1 MYYLWSL
8 FASILIFA
16 AIQYNE
22 YTKIDNK
29 KHYNPL
35 TFTNIGTFVI
45 LYIILTII
53 MYMITGDTD
62 GIKNTF
68 NAKTIKGGTTN
79 IRSVSA
85 DPNILRKISDNV
97 YIGFSP
103 NANSDI

>member
-1 MYYLWSL
+1 
-8 FASILIFA
+8 
-16 AIQYNE
+16 
-22 YTKIDNK
+22 
-29 KHYNPL
+29 
-35 TFTNIGTFVI
+35 
-45 LYIILTII
+45 
-53 MYMITGDTD
+53 MITGDTD